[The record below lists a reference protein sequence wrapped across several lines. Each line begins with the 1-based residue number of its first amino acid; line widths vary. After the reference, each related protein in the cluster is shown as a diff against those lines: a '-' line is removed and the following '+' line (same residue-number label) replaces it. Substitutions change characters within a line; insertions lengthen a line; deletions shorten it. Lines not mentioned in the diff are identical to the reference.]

1 MMATLADTQYRNTSR
16 LNAMKKQYGFN
27 LIELMIVVAIVGIIA
42 AIAYPSYTEQVRK
55 ARRADCSGAVTSLAS
70 AMERYFTVNSTYEG
84 AADGGKDTGEPAVYE
99 TQCPVDGGTATY
111 ALTISAAD
119 ASTYTVQAAPVGKQ
133 TQDKCGTLTLTNRGL
148 KGVTGASTG
157 ITAQDCW

>member
-1 MMATLADTQYRNTSR
+1 
-16 LNAMKKQYGFN
+16 MKKQHGFN
-27 LIELMIVVAIVGIIA
+27 LIELMIVVAIIGIIA

-55 ARRADCSGAVTSLAS
+55 SRRADCSGALTSLGS

-84 AADGGKDTGEPAVYE
+84 AADGGADTGEPAVFA
-99 TQCPVDGGTATY
+99 TQCPVDGGTTTY
-111 ALTISAAD
+111 NLTISAAN
-119 ASTYTVQAAPVGKQ
+119 ASTYTVQAAPAGKQ
-133 TQDKCGTLTLTNRGL
+133 TEDKCGTLTLTGTGL